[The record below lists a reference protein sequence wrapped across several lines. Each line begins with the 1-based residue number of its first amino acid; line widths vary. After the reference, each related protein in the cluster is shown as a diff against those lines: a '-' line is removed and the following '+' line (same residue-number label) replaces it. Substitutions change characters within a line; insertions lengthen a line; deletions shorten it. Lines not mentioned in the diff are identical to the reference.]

1 MCVTKKVVLIN
12 MADSKSL
19 LRSLANVSGM
29 TMISRVIGFARDMLM
44 AGFFGAGFA
53 TDAFN
58 VAFKL
63 PNLLRRIFAEGAFS
77 QAFVPVL
84 AEYKNKKSHADTKE
98 FVAAVMGLLAL
109 SLCIITILGILFAS
123 VVIWI
128 TAPGFTT
135 DVQKFSLTVE
145 MLRITFPYIL
155 FISLASLVGGILN
168 TWGLFSIPS
177 FTPTILNLSFIF
189 FIVVLRNQFHPS
201 ILTLAWATFFGG
213 VLQLLFQ
220 IPFLKKIDMAVW
232 PKLDWRNPAVWRV
245 LKLMAPAIF
254 AVSIAQISLVIN
266 TIYAS
271 FLPSGSISWM
281 YYADRL
287 MEFPTGVLGV
297 ALGTILLPSLSK
309 HASNKSSLEFSK
321 TLDWGVRLCLLLALP
336 ATVGLAM
343 TAEPLTMTL
352 FMRGKFG
359 MLDVIMTKR
368 ALIAYAVGLLGL
380 ILVKVFGPGF
390 YANQDIKTPVKVAIF
405 VLICTQI
412 MNLSFIGSLKHAGL
426 ALSIG
431 LGACINASVLCYLLI
446 RRGIYIPQS
455 GWKPFLSKLFIAI
468 GIMAVMLFI
477 SQKILPFNF
486 SGSMPIRILSLV
498 TLLLIAITVYF
509 GSLFCLGF
517 RIHHF
522 SKLRH

>member
-1 MCVTKKVVLIN
+1 
-12 MADSKSL
+12 MADKKSL

-29 TMISRVIGFARDMLM
+29 TMISRVIGFGRDMLT
-44 AGFFGAGFA
+44 ATYFGAGFA

-84 AEYKNKKSHADTKE
+84 AEYKNKRTHEETKD
-98 FVAAVMGLLAL
+98 FVAAIMGLLAL
-109 SLCIITILGILFAS
+109 VLMVITVLGMIFAS
-123 VVIWI
+123 VVIWV
-128 TAPGFTT
+128 TAPGFT
-135 DVQKFSLTVE
+135 DDPQKFGLTVE
-145 MLRITFPYIL
+145 LLRITFPYIL

-177 FTPTILNLSFIF
+177 FTPTILNVSFIVFILF
-189 FIVVLRNQFHPS
+189 FRHSFNPS
-201 ILTLAWATFFGG
+201 ILTLAYATFFGG
-213 VLQLLFQ
+213 LLQLLFQ
-220 IPFLKKIDMAVW
+220 IPFLRQIDMSVW
-232 PKLDWRNPAVWRV
+232 PKLDWHNPAVWRV
-245 LKLMAPAIF
+245 IKLMGPAIF
-254 AVSIAQISLVIN
+254 AVSIAQISMVIN

-309 HASNKSSLEFSK
+309 HASSKDVNQFSK

-336 ATVGLAM
+336 ATVGMAL
-343 TAEPLTMTL
+343 TAKPLTMTL
-352 FMRGKFG
+352 FMHGKFN
-359 MLDVIMTKR
+359 LFDVVMTER
-368 ALIAYAVGLLGL
+368 ALMAYSLGLMGL

-390 YANQDIKTPVKVAIF
+390 YANQDIKTPVKIAIF

-412 MNLSFIGSLKHAGL
+412 MNLSFIGPLKHAGL

-431 LGACINASVLCYLLI
+431 LGACLNAACLCYLLI
-446 RRGIYIPQS
+446 KRGIYIPQS
-455 GWKPFLSKLFIAI
+455 GWKPFLSKLFGAVL
-468 GIMAVMLFI
+468 IMAASL
-477 SQKILPFNF
+477 
-486 SGSMPIRILSLV
+486 ILSLRYLPLNFAGETYIRV
-498 TLLLIAITVYF
+498 LSLIVLLIIAAISYF
-509 GSLFCLGF
+509 ASLFLLGF
-517 RIHHF
+517 RVHHF
-522 SKLRH
+522 SKISH